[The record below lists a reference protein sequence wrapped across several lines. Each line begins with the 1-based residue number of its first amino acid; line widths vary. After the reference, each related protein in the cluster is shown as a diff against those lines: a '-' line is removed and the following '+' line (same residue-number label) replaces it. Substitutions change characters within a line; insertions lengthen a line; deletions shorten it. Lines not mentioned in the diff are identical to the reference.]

1 MKNSAMRRFS
11 PTRNR
16 SWNRSERWGSGRQHS
31 GRAAGRALTA
41 IVFLLVAVAVPGV
54 YLASWRAERQPGR
67 PPADAD
73 AESTQVAALGA
84 AHALAS
90 RPAVDQVS
98 DQVSDEEAQQARTL
112 GAAEAVPAPA
122 QPSADPAPAGAQLAD
137 PALGEKIINQS
148 LTGLERFNQVIDVQL
163 KDFYK
168 IIEHP
173 GGEINEPAARL
184 VADDYWSGPMRPADL
199 QEVFRDPS
207 VAILRGDIVTPPETD
222 GAQGASGFLDAVDHL
237 VEPYRDFEEIHAK
250 FKTFQIE
257 ADGPLISSHA
267 YFHVTATSESQVVEQ
282 SATWTFH
289 WRFLP
294 EDNLPKLLGIEVA
307 DFEEARTLGSR
318 GALFVDS
325 TEAVLGSQDSFRDQL
340 MYGIGHW
347 RSQLPAD
354 VEIDFRGHHGLAI
367 GDVNADGLD
376 DIYVCQPHG
385 LPNRMFVQQ
394 ADGTVR
400 DISATAGVD
409 WLDAAKSAL
418 LIDLDNDGDQD
429 LVASFKY
436 RVVVM
441 SNNGSGVYSLA
452 ATLTGPRRPHSM
464 ASADYD
470 GDGDLDIF
478 VCGFWRFDNY
488 KADPVKAAFALPT
501 PWHDANNGAPNQLYR
516 NDGSFTFSDVTVEC
530 GLDQNNSR
538 FSHAA
543 GWEDVDNDGDQD
555 LYVANDFG
563 RNNLFRND
571 GGKFVDI
578 APEAGV
584 EDQAAGMSVAW
595 ADYNKDGWMDLYVS
609 NMFSSAGGRITY
621 HREFQNKLGG
631 DSRSEFRRHARGNTL
646 FDNSAGGTFSDTSET
661 AAVTLGRWAWS
672 SNFIDFNNDGWEDIF
687 VANGYVTNEDTG
699 DL

>member
-1 MKNSAMRRFS
+1 
-11 PTRNR
+11 
-16 SWNRSERWGSGRQHS
+16 
-31 GRAAGRALTA
+31 
-41 IVFLLVAVAVPGV
+41 VAVPGV

-73 AESTQVAALGA
+73 AESTQVAALDA
-84 AHALAS
+84 AHAQAS

-199 QEVFRDPS
+199 QEVFCDPS

-429 LVASFKY
+429 L
-436 RVVVM
+436 
-441 SNNGSGVYSLA
+441 
-452 ATLTGPRRPHSM
+452 
-464 ASADYD
+464 
-470 GDGDLDIF
+470 
-478 VCGFWRFDNY
+478 
-488 KADPVKAAFALPT
+488 
-501 PWHDANNGAPNQLYR
+501 
-516 NDGSFTFSDVTVEC
+516 
-530 GLDQNNSR
+530 
-538 FSHAA
+538 
-543 GWEDVDNDGDQD
+543 
-555 LYVANDFG
+555 YVANDFG